1 MTDQS
6 NDVDE
11 GKQKIEAKPKFKA
24 ESSKTAAMMK
34 PSDFS
39 DEEVDD
45 GRSASEKELES
56 QKLKLEKQLEH
67 DFLEGEKHL
76 EQALNR
82 EMDLQKKLTSMR
94 TAIEER
100 TVEEGIISEQTEAVL
115 KQDLEELITQQG
127 EDIDFEFFYEGKQI
141 LASQSIFQIIKDTEA
156 KKNQVD
162 QMQKRAE
169 QFKQIQIKEE
179 ILKEKMKLLSEA
191 KNSGDKEQE
200 INYLKK
206 QTEELHKLFGQIQ
219 SQFGF
224 KGGPPQSLFSSLNA
238 HKIYF
243 CIREKSDDL
252 GDFKTQRLDSLTEF
266 TNSASRRGRTKSEA
280 VKDISS
286 SSINQFV
293 QQLLEKEFK
302 VFDDETLSPATEQP
316 GDKAEHE
323 LGADRPQDGTAK
335 N

>member
-1 MTDQS
+1 MS
-6 NDVDE
+6 
-11 GKQKIEAKPKFKA
+11 
-24 ESSKTAAMMK
+24 
-34 PSDFS
+34 
-39 DEEVDD
+39 
-45 GRSASEKELES
+45 
-56 QKLKLEKQLEH
+56 
-67 DFLEGEKHL
+67 
-76 EQALNR
+76 R

-169 QFKQIQIKEE
+169 QFKQIQAKEE
-179 ILKEKMKLLSEA
+179 ILKEKMRQLSES

-200 INYLKK
+200 ISYLKK
-206 QTEELHKLFGQIQ
+206 QTEELQKLFGQIQ

-243 CIREKSDDL
+243 SIREKSDDL

-293 QQLLEKEFK
+293 
-302 VFDDETLSPATEQP
+302 
-316 GDKAEHE
+316 
-323 LGADRPQDGTAK
+323 
-335 N
+335 